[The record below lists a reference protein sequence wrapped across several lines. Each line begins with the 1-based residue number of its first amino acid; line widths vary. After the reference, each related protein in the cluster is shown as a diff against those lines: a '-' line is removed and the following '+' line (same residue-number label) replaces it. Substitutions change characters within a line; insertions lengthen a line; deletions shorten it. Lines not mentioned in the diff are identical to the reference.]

1 MKRRQFLQQLGV
13 ASLGAYLFVFGLLL
27 GLISPFVIIAPLAFY
42 PGGGTPAW
50 QNTGFNCF
58 GVSGLL
64 LLSSYILGFV
74 ARRTGSPSPR
84 YLIWALVGAFVF
96 SIPWFLH
103 VLP

>member
-1 MKRRQFLQQLGV
+1 MFSDDAKLKSF
-13 ASLGAYLFVFGLLL
+13 GAYLFVFGLLL

-50 QNTGFNCF
+50 QNTGFNCL

-64 LLSSYILGFV
+64 FLSSYILGVV
-74 ARRTGSPSPR
+74 ARRTGSPNPR

-96 SIPWFLH
+96 SVPWFLH